1 MKKMQ
6 GYERHQRMPYCKN
19 SVAKLNTADMN
30 ESTMDMFIYAHDFYI
45 CIFSMNIVGTNN
57 NY

>member
-1 MKKMQ
+1 
-6 GYERHQRMPYCKN
+6 MPYCKN